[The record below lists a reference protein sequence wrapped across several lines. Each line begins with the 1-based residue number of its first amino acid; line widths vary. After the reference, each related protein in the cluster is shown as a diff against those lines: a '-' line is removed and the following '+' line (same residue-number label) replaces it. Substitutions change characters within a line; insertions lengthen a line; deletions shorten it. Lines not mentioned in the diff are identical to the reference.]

1 MKKYMTPALAF
12 CALLLGACVDG
23 LGPESVSEVDRED
36 ILATLGESG
45 FFTDGFGTDGVG
57 ANVVA
62 YFDGAAAPRAWG
74 RRRGLPVRREVEVI
88 FDREA
93 GTATVTK
100 TVDFEGEFL
109 QRLEDGSVASKPL
122 EEQLTQSALLQRLT
136 DVRVHEKTGRR
147 SHWKLLEISPKEFRL
162 TDETKRTVNI
172 QQVRIVVNG
181 VTVLEIIDPSE
192 RLAIESDRVAHL
204 SEGDE
209 VSVYA
214 SFANETN
221 GNASETYVFL
231 HVFHALA
238 DRTGWHRLLMEYS
251 PDLGEYVAG
260 WVVRHSGREHV
271 MVDALDSGS
280 FDLEGEYRA
289 NIWGVPYRIG
299 ETNSGAAN

>member
-1 MKKYMTPALAF
+1 M
-12 CALLLGACVDG
+12 
-23 LGPESVSEVDRED
+23 
-36 ILATLGESG
+36 
-45 FFTDGFGTDGVG
+45 
-57 ANVVA
+57 
-62 YFDGAAAPRAWG
+62 
-74 RRRGLPVRREVEVI
+74 
-88 FDREA
+88 
-93 GTATVTK
+93 
-100 TVDFEGEFL
+100 
-109 QRLEDGSVASKPL
+109 
-122 EEQLTQSALLQRLT
+122 LQRLT

-162 TDETKRTVNI
+162 IDETKRTVNI

-214 SFANETN
+214 SVANETN